1 MAVQRMRIGSH
12 EDEAVTLDF
21 YVEDTT
27 NTLVDIEY
35 KNDLG
40 LPASMHVTNLLT
52 GVAFS
57 FELIAKAPLR
67 RIPIPGGPVLDNVSI
82 ATAYPAVTAA
92 RGNRNAR

>member
-21 YVEDTT
+21 FVEDTT
-27 NTLVDIEY
+27 NTLVDVEY

-52 GVAFS
+52 GLEFA
-57 FELIAKAPLR
+57 FELRAGVPLR
-67 RIPIPGGPVLDNVSI
+67 RVPIPAGPVLDNVVI
-82 ATAYPAVTAA
+82 ATAYPSVVALGSGKGP
-92 RGNRNAR
+92 R